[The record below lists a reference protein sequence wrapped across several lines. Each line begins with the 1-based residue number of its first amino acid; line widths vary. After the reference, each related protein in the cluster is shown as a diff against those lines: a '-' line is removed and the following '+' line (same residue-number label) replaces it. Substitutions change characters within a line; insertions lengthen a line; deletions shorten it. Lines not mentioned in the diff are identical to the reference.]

1 MKDLGWNLV
10 RGFAIMEVVPK
21 CSMEIFPLYTL
32 SLTTRDLM
40 SMCFD
45 LVELL
50 LLLEYNTTD
59 FLSQYNLS
67 GLSMPSAIFSPVTKF
82 LSHIP

>member
-1 MKDLGWNLV
+1 
-10 RGFAIMEVVPK
+10 MEVVPK

-59 FLSQYNLS
+59 LLLQYNLN
-67 GLSMPSAIFSPVTKF
+67 GLLMLSTIFSPVTKF